1 MKRTAEIKQLHKQ
14 LQEVEYKISNGR
26 KSMLV
31 VPMCEFSK
39 VNAEVCQLEV
49 KRQTLQYK
57 LQQLKDNKPILGD
70 SDNNPHKMNPAPST
84 FKSHKQ

>member
-1 MKRTAEIKQLHKQ
+1 MKRADELKQLRKH
-14 LQEVEYKISNGR
+14 LQQVEYIISNGR
-26 KSMLV
+26 KQLLV
-31 VPMCEFSK
+31 TPMYEFDRLNSFI
-39 VNAEVCQLEV
+39 CQMEV

-57 LQQLKDNKPILGD
+57 IQNLQDNKPILGD